1 MKREHIME
9 RLGANGLPVGSE
21 AQRAALLGP
30 GERSD
35 FDLHPHGRPG
45 YVAAERKLKP
55 AGVLVPIVNRPDGPT
70 ILLTQRTAHLKKHA
84 GQISF
89 PGGGW
94 EEQDPHLEATAL
106 RETEE
111 EIGLH
116 QRHIEVLGQL
126 SLYETSTAYGVTPV
140 VGWVEPPFD
149 LTVDPFEVAEAFE
162 VPLGWIM
169 QRENHQ
175 TESRVRDGR
184 RRHYYVLPYE
194 GRFIWGATAGMLVN
208 LVDVLEGEG

>member
-1 MKREHIME
+1 VNRDLIRTQLK
-9 RLGANGLPVGSE
+9 ANGLLVGSE
-21 AQRAALLGP
+21 AQRAALTAP
-30 GERSD
+30 GDRSD

-45 YVAAERKLKP
+45 YAAPERKLKP
-55 AGVLVPIVNRPDGPT
+55 AGVLVPIINRPSGPT

-94 EEQDPHLEATAL
+94 EEADPHLEATAL

-116 QRHIEVLGQL
+116 NRHIEVLGQL

-149 LTVDPFEVAEAFE
+149 LTIDPFEVAEAFE
-162 VPLGWIM
+162 VPLAWILE
-169 QRENHQ
+169 RENHQ
-175 TESRVRDGR
+175 KEHRVRDGR

-208 LVDVLEGEG
+208 LVDVLEQQG

>member
-1 MKREHIME
+1 MTRDEIRA
-9 RLGANGLPVGSE
+9 RLEANGLPVGSE
-21 AQRAALLGP
+21 AQRAALTGP

-45 YVAAERKLKP
+45 YAAPERKLKP
-55 AGVLVPIVNRPDGPT
+55 AGVLVPIVNRADGPT
-70 ILLTQRTAHLKKHA
+70 IILTQRTAHLKKHA

-116 QRHIEVLGQL
+116 NRHIEVLGQL
-126 SLYETSTAYGVTPV
+126 NLYETSTAYGVTPV

-149 LTVDPFEVAEAFE
+149 LTIDPFEVAEAFE
-162 VPLGWIM
+162 VPLAWIL

-184 RRHYYVLPYE
+184 RRHYYVLPYD

-208 LVDVLEGEG
+208 LVDVLEQQS

>member
-1 MKREHIME
+1 MNREHILE
-9 RLGANGLPVGSE
+9 RLGARGLPVGSE
-21 AQRAALLGP
+21 AERAALRGP

-35 FDLHPHGRPG
+35 FDLHPNGRPG
-45 YVAAERKLKP
+45 YVAPDRRLKP
-55 AGVLVPIVNRPDGPT
+55 AGVLVPIVNRQDGPT

-94 EEQDPHLEATAL
+94 EEQDLHLEATAL

-116 QRHIEVLGQL
+116 NRHIEVLGQL

-149 LTVDPFEVAEAFE
+149 LTVDEFEVAEVFE
-162 VPLGWIM
+162 VPLAWIM
-169 QRENHQ
+169 QRENHKR
-175 TESRVRDGR
+175 ESRVRDGR
-184 RRHYYVLPYE
+184 RRHYYVMPYE

-208 LVDVLEGEG
+208 LVDVLEMKG

>member
-9 RLGANGLPVGSE
+9 RLGASGLPVGSE

>member
-1 MKREHIME
+1 MKREHILE
-9 RLGANGLPVGSE
+9 RLEAKGLPVGSE

-45 YVAAERKLKP
+45 YVAVGRKLKP

-94 EEQDPHLEATAL
+94 EEHDPHLEATAL

-149 LTVDPFEVAEAFE
+149 LTIDPFEVAEAFE
-162 VPLGWIM
+162 VPLAWIM
-169 QRENHQ
+169 QRKNHQ

-184 RRHYYVLPYE
+184 RRHYYVLPYK

-208 LVDVLEGEG
+208 LVDVLEDKG

>member
-1 MKREHIME
+1 VNRDLIRTQLK
-9 RLGANGLPVGSE
+9 ANGLLVGSE
-21 AQRAALLGP
+21 AQRAALTAP
-30 GERSD
+30 GDRSD

-45 YVAAERKLKP
+45 YAAPERKLKP
-55 AGVLVPIVNRPDGPT
+55 AGVLVPIINRPSGPT
-70 ILLTQRTAHLKKHA
+70 ILLTQRTAHLNKHA

-94 EEQDPHLEATAL
+94 EEADSHLEATAL

-116 QRHIEVLGQL
+116 NRHIEVLGQL
-126 SLYETSTAYGVTPV
+126 SMYETSTAYGVTPV

-149 LTVDPFEVAEAFE
+149 LTIDPFEVAEAFE
-162 VPLGWIM
+162 VPLAWILE
-169 QRENHQ
+169 RENHQ
-175 TESRVRDGR
+175 KEHRVRDGR

-208 LVDVLEGEG
+208 LVDVLEQQG

>member
-1 MKREHIME
+1 MNRDLIRTQLE
-9 RLGANGLPVGSE
+9 ANGLPVGSE
-21 AQRAALLGP
+21 AQRAALTAP
-30 GERSD
+30 GDRSD

-45 YVAAERKLKP
+45 YAATERRLKP
-55 AGVLVPIVNRPDGPT
+55 AGVLVPIINRPAGPT

-116 QRHIEVLGQL
+116 NRHIEVLGQL

-149 LTVDPFEVAEAFE
+149 LTIDPFEVAEAFE

-175 TESRVRDGR
+175 VESRVRDGR

-208 LVDVLEGEG
+208 LVDVLERRG

>member
-1 MKREHIME
+1 MNRDLIRTQLK
-9 RLGANGLPVGSE
+9 ANGLLVGSE
-21 AQRAALLGP
+21 AQRAALTAP
-30 GERSD
+30 GDRSD

-45 YVAAERKLKP
+45 YAAPERKLKP
-55 AGVLVPIVNRPDGPT
+55 AGVLVPIINRPSGPT
-70 ILLTQRTAHLKKHA
+70 ILLTQRTAHLNKHA

-94 EEQDPHLEATAL
+94 EEVDPHLEATAL

-116 QRHIEVLGQL
+116 NRHIEVLGQL
-126 SLYETSTAYGVTPV
+126 SMYETSTAYGVIPV

-149 LTVDPFEVAEAFE
+149 LTIDPFEVAEAFE
-162 VPLGWIM
+162 VPLAWILE
-169 QRENHQ
+169 RENHQ
-175 TESRVRDGR
+175 KEHRVRDGR

-208 LVDVLEGEG
+208 LVDVLEQQG

>member
-1 MKREHIME
+1 MNRDLIRTQLK
-9 RLGANGLPVGSE
+9 ANGLLVGSE
-21 AQRAALLGP
+21 AQRAALTAP
-30 GERSD
+30 GDRSD

-45 YVAAERKLKP
+45 YAAPERKLKP
-55 AGVLVPIVNRPDGPT
+55 AGVLVPIINRPSGPT
-70 ILLTQRTAHLKKHA
+70 ILLTQRTAHLNKHA

-94 EEQDPHLEATAL
+94 EEADSHLEATAL

-116 QRHIEVLGQL
+116 NRHIEVLGQL
-126 SLYETSTAYGVTPV
+126 SMYETSTAYGVTPV

-149 LTVDPFEVAEAFE
+149 LTIDPFEVAEAFE
-162 VPLGWIM
+162 VPLAWILE
-169 QRENHQ
+169 RENHQ
-175 TESRVRDGR
+175 KEHRVRDGR
-184 RRHYYVLPYE
+184 RRHYYVLPYD

-208 LVDVLEGEG
+208 LVDVLEQQG

>member
-1 MKREHIME
+1 ME
-9 RLGANGLPVGSE
+9 RLGASGLPVGSE

-94 EEQDPHLEATAL
+94 EVQDPHLEATAL

-140 VGWVEPPFD
+140 VGWVEPPFN

>member
-1 MKREHIME
+1 MNRDLIRTQLK
-9 RLGANGLPVGSE
+9 ANGLLVGSE
-21 AQRAALLGP
+21 AQRAALTAP
-30 GERSD
+30 GDRSD

-45 YVAAERKLKP
+45 YAAPERKLKP
-55 AGVLVPIVNRPDGPT
+55 AGVLVPIINRPSGPT
-70 ILLTQRTAHLKKHA
+70 ILLTQRTAHLNKHA

-94 EEQDPHLEATAL
+94 EEADSHLEATAL

-116 QRHIEVLGQL
+116 NRHIEVLGQL
-126 SLYETSTAYGVTPV
+126 SMYETSTAYGVTPV

-149 LTVDPFEVAEAFE
+149 LTIDPFEVAEAFE
-162 VPLGWIM
+162 VPLAWILE
-169 QRENHQ
+169 RENHQ
-175 TESRVRDGR
+175 KEHRVRDGR

-208 LVDVLEGEG
+208 LVDVLEQQG

>member
-1 MKREHIME
+1 MNRDDILE
-9 RLGANGLPVGSE
+9 RLAAGGLPVGSE
-21 AQRAALLGP
+21 ASRAKMR

-45 YVAAERKLKP
+45 YVAGRKLKP
-55 AGVLVPIVNRPDGPT
+55 AGVLVGIVNRQAGPT
-70 ILLTQRTAHLKKHA
+70 VLLTQRTAHLKKHA

-94 EEQDPHLEATAL
+94 EERDPHLEATAL

-116 QRHIEVLGQL
+116 PQDIEVLGQL
-126 SLYETSTAYGVTPV
+126 SLYETSTAYGVTPI
-140 VGWVEPPFD
+140 VGWVEPPIK
-149 LTVDPFEVAEAFE
+149 LVADPFEVAEVFE

-169 QRENHQ
+169 DRGNHRQ
-175 TESRVRDGR
+175 ESRVRNGR
-184 RRHYYVLPYE
+184 RTHYYVLPYKN
-194 GRFIWGATAGMLVN
+194 RFIWGATAGMLVN
-208 LVDVLEGEG
+208 LVDILTDGEA

>member
-1 MKREHIME
+1 MKREQIQA
-9 RLGANGLPVGSE
+9 RLAARGLPVGSE
-21 AQRAALLGP
+21 AERAAFRGP
-30 GERSD
+30 GARSD
-35 FDLHPHGRPG
+35 FDLHPNGRPG
-45 YVAAERKLKP
+45 YVAPDRRLKP
-55 AGVLVPIVNRPDGPT
+55 AGVLVPIVNREAGPT

-140 VGWVEPPFD
+140 VGWVEPPFN
-149 LTVDPFEVAEAFE
+149 LTVDDFEVAEVFE
-162 VPLGWIM
+162 VPLEWIM
-169 QRENHQ
+169 QRRNHEQ
-175 TESRVRDGR
+175 ESRVRDGR

-208 LVDVLEGEG
+208 LVDVLEAA

>member
-1 MKREHIME
+1 MRREDILE
-9 RLGANGLPVGSE
+9 RLSANGLPVGSAAE
-21 AQRAALLGP
+21 RAALLGP

-45 YVAAERKLKP
+45 YVAAERRLKP
-55 AGVLVPIVNRPDGPT
+55 AGVLVPIVNRADGPT

-162 VPLGWIM
+162 VPLAWIM

-175 TESRVRDGR
+175 QESRVRDGR

-208 LVDVLEGEG
+208 LVDVLESKG

>member
-1 MKREHIME
+1 MNRDLIRTQLE
-9 RLGANGLPVGSE
+9 ANGLPVGSE
-21 AQRAALLGP
+21 AQRAALTAP
-30 GERSD
+30 GDRSD

-45 YVAAERKLKP
+45 YAAPERRLKP
-55 AGVLVPIVNRPDGPT
+55 AGVLVPIINRPAGPT

-116 QRHIEVLGQL
+116 NRHIEVLGQL

-149 LTVDPFEVAEAFE
+149 LTIDPFEVAEAFE

-175 TESRVRDGR
+175 VESRVRDGR

-208 LVDVLEGEG
+208 LVDVLERRG

>member
-1 MKREHIME
+1 MRREDILE
-9 RLGANGLPVGSE
+9 RLSANGLPVGSAAE
-21 AQRAALLGP
+21 RAALLGP

-45 YVAAERKLKP
+45 YVGAERRLKP
-55 AGVLVPIVNRPDGPT
+55 AGVLVPIVNRADGPT

-116 QRHIEVLGQL
+116 PRHIEVLGQL

-162 VPLGWIM
+162 VPLAWIM

-175 TESRVRDGR
+175 QESRVRDGR

-208 LVDVLEGEG
+208 LVDVLESKG

>member
-1 MKREHIME
+1 MNRDLIRTQLK
-9 RLGANGLPVGSE
+9 ANGLLVGSE
-21 AQRAALLGP
+21 AQRAALTAP
-30 GERSD
+30 GDRSD

-45 YVAAERKLKP
+45 YAAPERKLKP
-55 AGVLVPIVNRPDGPT
+55 AGVLVPIINRPSGPT

-94 EEQDPHLEATAL
+94 EEADPHLEATAL

-116 QRHIEVLGQL
+116 NRHIEVLGQL

-149 LTVDPFEVAEAFE
+149 LTIDPFEVAEAFE
-162 VPLGWIM
+162 VPLAWILE
-169 QRENHQ
+169 RENHQ
-175 TESRVRDGR
+175 KEHRVRDGR

-208 LVDVLEGEG
+208 LVDVLEQQG